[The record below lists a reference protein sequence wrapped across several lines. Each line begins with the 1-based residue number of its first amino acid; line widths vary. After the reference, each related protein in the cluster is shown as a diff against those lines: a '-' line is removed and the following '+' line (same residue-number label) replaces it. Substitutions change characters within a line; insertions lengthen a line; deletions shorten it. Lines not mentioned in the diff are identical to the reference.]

1 MKTVRAKENVFRF
14 KRFSVSNRHSA
25 MKVGTDGVLLGA
37 WALLDT
43 DVSPTKIVDVGTG
56 TGVIALMMAQR
67 FPDAGITGVEIDPEA
82 AAEAAA
88 NFCESPWPDRLKC
101 AGMAFESFCKE
112 CHGAH
117 SHVDLLISNPP
128 FFPNGPVAPDTCRS
142 LARHE
147 GELSPVA
154 LIRSAAEILSPDGR
168 LCLISTDISRD
179 SLEFE
184 AELVGLSME
193 RRTAV
198 STGEGK
204 PPRRILWQFARKG
217 VASVAAEDRLT
228 IRLRTGEA
236 SAEYTRLVEPYY
248 LYVK

>member
-236 SAEYTRLVEPYY
+236 SAVYTGLVAPDY
-248 LYVK
+248 LYVI

>member
-56 TGVIALMMAQR
+56 TGVMAQR